1 MILLEHGPEGQAVRF
16 SAPQRVVTAWQP
28 EEVLPA
34 LAALDGARALGF
46 WVAGYMG
53 YEAGYA
59 LEPRLRV
66 LMPQSKSPL
75 LAFGVYS
82 GPEPVGE
89 VLTDLPPATLSAPEP
104 MISRADYAR
113 AFARVKAYIA
123 AGDCYQINLTFPMRA
138 RLEGSPLGLYA
149 ALRARQAVGY
159 GGYLDLGTGPV
170 LISRSPELFFNCN
183 AQGHLEA
190 RPMKGTAPRD
200 ADPLRDAALA
210 RALFESEKTRAENL
224 MIVDLLRNDIARIS
238 QVGSVKVPEL
248 FAVETYATLHQ
259 MTSRIT
265 GQLLAA
271 PSMVGLMG
279 ALFPNGSVTGAP
291 KIRAMEIIRE
301 VEPAPRGAYCGGL
314 GWMAPDGR
322 AGFNVTI
329 RTLSVS
335 EQDVVMNVGGAV
347 VHDSTESGEWE
358 EALWKARFA
367 QLTA

>member
-1 MILLEHGPEGQAVRF
+1 MILLEHGPGMQAVRF
-16 SAPQRVVTAWQP
+16 TAPSQVVTAWRAD
-28 EEVLPA
+28 EVLPA
-34 LAALDGARALGF
+34 LATLDAARARGF

-59 LEPRLRV
+59 LEPRLRP
-66 LMPQSKSPL
+66 LMPQTEGPL
-75 LAFGVYS
+75 LNFGIYG
-82 GPEPVGE
+82 GPEAVGDALAGVE
-89 VLTDLPPATLSAPEP
+89 PAALSAPEP
-104 MISRADYAR
+104 MISRAEYAQ
-113 AFARVKAYIA
+113 AFAQVKAYIA

-138 RLEGSPLGLYA
+138 RLNGTPLGLYA

-159 GGYLDLGTGPV
+159 GGYLDLGTGPIV
-170 LISRSPELFFNCN
+170 ISRSPELFFTCD
-183 AQGHLEA
+183 AQGRLEA

-200 ADPLRDAALA
+200 ANPERDAALA
-210 RALFESEKTRAENL
+210 RELYESEKARAENL

-238 QVGSVKVPEL
+238 QVGSVKVPKL

-265 GQLLAA
+265 GQLLSA
-271 PSMVGLMG
+271 PSLAGLMG

-301 VEPAPRGAYCGGL
+301 MEPFPRGAYCGGL
-314 GWMAPDGR
+314 GWMAPDGD
-322 AGFNVTI
+322 ACFNVTI
-329 RTLSVS
+329 RTLSLS
-335 EQDVVMNVGGAV
+335 GQDVVMNVGGAV

-367 QLTA
+367 QLTV